1 MNANYEKICV
11 SATMNSLDSLFN
23 HWKYRNFF
31 ISFLIV
37 LLIGILFLGGTQ
49 LLNLSISPLQRDAR
63 ISLDTWSHWQEL
75 IVDGKGKPDPTP
87 TRDDCHYFNCF
98 NVYRCG
104 RGGQQQ
110 MSIYVYPMA
119 RYVDEDHI
127 AIKPIS
133 REFFE
138 IIDTIINSEYYTA
151 SPDEACVFIPPID
164 TLNENNLRK
173 DKIAQALAML
183 PKWSEGENHLLFN
196 MLPGTPP
203 LFDTALNLDRGKAIV
218 AGGGFSSLTYRRGFD
233 VSLPVYNPAHQNV
246 PPGRKQSGS
255 RQWLVVS
262 SQVNIHRDYREDL
275 EAQLLDEDFQHNDLL
290 ILEKCFPFTNLTV
303 RCHGSQMYLYPQIL
317 NEAKFCLI
325 IRGGRLGQTAL
336 YDAMRAGCIPIVVA
350 DSYVL
355 PFSEVIDWQSAAI
368 QVYEE
373 DLPTVLQLIKREVS
387 DQRLMEMQMQV
398 IWLYET
404 YFATMKDITL
414 TTLKILNDRI
424 FSAHGKSLHQ
434 WNKRPAP
441 TAVNNPLFLPITAP
455 LNEGFTAVILT
466 YDRLESLFQ
475 VIQTMVQVPSLSK
488 VLVVWNNQKKAPPQA
503 SMWPKIN
510 VPLKVVQTRE
520 NKLSNRFYPYEEI
533 ETECILAIDDDINMM
548 TADELEFGYQVWR
561 EFPDRIVGFPPR
573 NVLWNN
579 DTHNWKYDS
588 EWTNEVSM
596 VLTGVAFYHKYWSYV
611 YTTQLPGN
619 IKEWVDTNMNCEDIA
634 MNFLVA
640 NLTGKAPIKVTPRK
654 KFKCGEC
661 TSGDLSA
668 NEAHM
673 VERSQCVTHFTN
685 VFGTMPLKTVE
696 FRADPV
702 LYMDNFPEKLK
713 LYDNMGSL

>member
-1 MNANYEKICV
+1 
-11 SATMNSLDSLFN
+11 MNSFNSSFN
-23 HWKYRNFF
+23 HWRYRNSF
-31 ISFLIV
+31 ISLFIV
-37 LLIGILFLGGTQ
+37 LLFGFLLLGCTQ
-49 LLNLSISPLQRDAR
+49 LLNLGLFPGSGDAQV
-63 ISLDTWSHWQEL
+63 SLESWSQWQEL
-75 IVDGKGKPDPTP
+75 IVDGKNSPAPSP
-87 TRDDCHYFNCF
+87 TRLDCHYFNCF

-104 RGGQQQ
+104 RGLHQQ
-110 MSIYVYPMA
+110 MSVYVYPMT

-138 IIDTIINSEYYTA
+138 IIEAILNSEYYT
-151 SPDEACVFIPPID
+151 PNPEEACIFISPID

-183 PKWSEGENHLLFN
+183 PYWSEGENHLLFN

-203 LFDTALNLDRGKAIV
+203 LFDTALNLDRGKAII

-233 VSLPVYNPAHQNV
+233 VSLPVYNPSHQDV
-246 PPGRKQSGS
+246 PEGTKASGL
-255 RQWLVVS
+255 RQWLLVS

-275 EAQLLDEDFQHNDLL
+275 EAQLLDEDIHQNDML
-290 ILEKCFPFTNLTV
+290 ILDKCYPYTNLTI
-303 RCHGSQMYLYPQIL
+303 RCHGSEVYQYPQIL
-317 NEAKFCLI
+317 DEAKFCLV

-336 YDAMRAGCIPIVVA
+336 YDAMRAGCVPVIVA
-350 DSYVL
+350 DGYVL
-355 PFSEVIDWQSAAI
+355 PFSEVIDWHEAAI
-368 QVYEE
+368 QIYEE
-373 DLPTVLQLIKREVS
+373 DVPTVLQMIKKEVS
-387 DQRLMEMQMQV
+387 EQRLSEMQKQV
-398 IWLYET
+398 RWLYEK
-404 YFATMKDITL
+404 YFGTMKDITL

-424 FSAHGKSLHQ
+424 FPAHGKTMSQ
-434 WNKRPAP
+434 WNKRPEP

-455 LNEGFTAVILT
+455 ANEGFTAVILT

-579 DTHNWKYDS
+579 DTQSWKYDS

>member
-1 MNANYEKICV
+1 
-11 SATMNSLDSLFN
+11 MNSFDSLFYR
-23 HWKYRNFF
+23 WKYRNFF
-31 ISFLIV
+31 ISLLIV
-37 LLIGILFLGGTQ
+37 LVCGIILLGGTQ
-49 LLNLSISPLQRDAR
+49 LFNWSITSSHGDAR
-63 ISLDTWSHWQEL
+63 VNLETWSQWQEL
-75 IVDGKGKPDPTP
+75 MVDGKETPDPIP
-87 TRDDCHYFNCF
+87 TRFDCHYFNCF

-104 RGGQQQ
+104 RGGHQQL
-110 MSIYVYPMA
+110 SVYVYPMT
-119 RYVDEDHI
+119 RYVDEDRI

-133 REFFE
+133 REFYE
-138 IIDTIINSEYYTA
+138 IIDTILNSEYYT
-151 SPDEACVFIPPID
+151 SNPYEACLFIPPID

-173 DKIAQALAML
+173 DKIAKALAML
-183 PKWSEGENHLLFN
+183 PHWKEGENHLLFN

-203 LFDTALNLDRGKAIV
+203 LFDTALNMDRGKAIL

-233 VSLPVYNPAHQNV
+233 VSLPVYNPVYQDI
-246 PPGRKQSGS
+246 PPNRKKSGS
-255 RQWLVVS
+255 RRWLIVS

-275 EAQLLDEDFQHNDLL
+275 EAQMLDEGFKPDDLLLLD
-290 ILEKCFPFTNLTV
+290 KCYPFTNLTV
-303 RCHGSQMYLYPQIL
+303 RCHGSQVFQYPQIL
-317 NEAKFCLI
+317 NEAKFCLV
-325 IRGGRLGQTAL
+325 IRGGRLGQSVL
-336 YDAMRAGCIPIVVA
+336 YDAMRAGCIPIIVA

-355 PFSEVIDWQSAAI
+355 PFSEVIDWQEAAI
-368 QVYEE
+368 QIYEE
-373 DLPTVLQLIKREVS
+373 DLPTVLQAIQKDVS
-387 DQRLMEMQMQV
+387 EERIEEMQKQV

-404 YFATMKDITL
+404 YFSTMKDITL

-424 FSAHGKSLHQ
+424 FSAHAKSLRQ
-434 WNKRPAP
+434 WNKRPEP
-441 TAVNNPLFLPITAP
+441 SAVNNPLFLPITAP
-455 LNEGFTAVILT
+455 VNEGFTAVILT

-579 DTHNWKYDS
+579 DTHSWKYDS

>member
-1 MNANYEKICV
+1 
-11 SATMNSLDSLFN
+11 MNSFDSVFN
-23 HWKYRNFF
+23 HRKYRNFF
-31 ISFLIV
+31 ISV
-37 LLIGILFLGGTQ
+37 LVVLVVAITFLGCIQ
-49 LLNLSISPLQRDAR
+49 LLGIGLTPGNQDAR
-63 ISLDTWSHWQEL
+63 LSLEASSHWQEL
-75 IVDGKGKPDPTP
+75 VVGDDGTP
-87 TRDDCHYFNCF
+87 QPIETRSDCNYFTCF

-104 RGGQQQ
+104 RSGNQRI
-110 MSIYVYPMA
+110 SVYVYPMT
-119 RYVDEDHI
+119 RYVDEDHV
-127 AIKPIS
+127 AIKPMS
-133 REFFE
+133 REFYE
-138 IIDTIINSEYYTA
+138 IIDTVLNSEYYTP
-151 SPDEACVFIPPID
+151 SPEDACILIPPID

-183 PKWSEGENHLLFN
+183 PHWSEGENHLLFN

-203 LFDTALNLDRGKAIV
+203 QFDTTLNLARGKALV
-218 AGGGFSSLTYRRGFD
+218 AGGGFSSLTYRRGYD
-233 VSLPVYNPAHQNV
+233 ISLPVYNPAHQDSLL
-246 PPGRKQSGS
+246 GRKPVDS
-255 RQWLVVS
+255 RRWLVVS
-262 SQVNIHRDYREDL
+262 SQINIHRDYREDL
-275 EAQLLDEDFQHNDLL
+275 EAQLLDKKTQHDDLL
-290 ILEKCFPFTNLTV
+290 ILDKCLPFTNLTV
-303 RCHGSQMYLYPQIL
+303 RCHGSQVFPYPQVL
-317 NEAKFCLI
+317 RDAKFCLVV
-325 IRGGRLGQTAL
+325 RGGRLGQSAL
-336 YDAMRAGCIPIVVA
+336 YDAMRAGCVPVIVA
-350 DSYVL
+350 DGYVL
-355 PFSEVIDWQSAAI
+355 PFSEVIDWQEAAV

-373 DLPTVLQLIKREVS
+373 DLPTVMQLLKKDVS
-387 DQRLMEMQMQV
+387 QERLIHMQKQV
-398 IWLYET
+398 LWLYEK

-414 TTLKILNDRI
+414 TTLKILNDRV
-424 FSAHGKSLHQ
+424 FPAHAQSLQQ
-434 WNKRPAP
+434 WNTRIVPS
-441 TAVNNPLFLPITAP
+441 AVNNPLFLPLTAP
-455 LNEGFTAVILT
+455 ANEGFTAVILT

-579 DTHNWKYDS
+579 DTHSWKYDS

-673 VERSQCVTHFTN
+673 VERSQCVSHFTQ

-702 LYMDNFPEKLK
+702 LFMDNFPEKLK

>member
-1 MNANYEKICV
+1 
-11 SATMNSLDSLFN
+11 MNSFDSIFYR
-23 HWKYRNFF
+23 WKYRNFF
-31 ISFLIV
+31 ISLLIV
-37 LLIGILFLGGTQ
+37 LVCGIILLGGTQ
-49 LLNLSISPLQRDAR
+49 LFNWSITSSHGDAR
-63 ISLDTWSHWQEL
+63 VNLETWSHWQEL
-75 IVDGKGKPDPTP
+75 MVDGKETPDPTP
-87 TRDDCHYFNCF
+87 TRFDCHYFNCF

-104 RGGQQQ
+104 RGGHQQL
-110 MSIYVYPMA
+110 SVYVYPMT
-119 RYVDEDHI
+119 RYVDEDRI

-133 REFFE
+133 REFYE
-138 IIDTIINSEYYTA
+138 IIDTILNSEYYT
-151 SPDEACVFIPPID
+151 SNPYEACLFIPPID

-173 DKIAQALAML
+173 DKIAKALAML
-183 PKWSEGENHLLFN
+183 PHWKEGENHLLFN

-203 LFDTALNLDRGKAIV
+203 LFDTALNMDRGKAIL

-233 VSLPVYNPAHQNV
+233 VSLPVYNPVYQDV
-246 PPGRKQSGS
+246 PPNRKESGS
-255 RQWLVVS
+255 RRWLIVS

-275 EAQLLDEDFQHNDLL
+275 EAQMLDEGFKPDDLLLLD
-290 ILEKCFPFTNLTV
+290 KCYPFTNLTV
-303 RCHGSQMYLYPQIL
+303 RCHGSQVFQYPQIL
-317 NEAKFCLI
+317 NEAKFCLV
-325 IRGGRLGQTAL
+325 IRGGRLGQSVL
-336 YDAMRAGCIPIVVA
+336 YDAMRAGCIPIIVA

-355 PFSEVIDWQSAAI
+355 PFSEVIDWQEAAI
-368 QVYEE
+368 QIYEE
-373 DLPTVLQLIKREVS
+373 DLPTVLQAIQKDVS
-387 DQRLMEMQMQV
+387 EERIEEMQKQV

-404 YFATMKDITL
+404 YFSTMKDITL

-424 FSAHGKSLHQ
+424 FSAHAKSLRQ
-434 WNKRPAP
+434 WNKRPEP
-441 TAVNNPLFLPITAP
+441 SAVNNPLFLPITAP
-455 LNEGFTAVILT
+455 VNEGFTAVILT

-579 DTHNWKYDS
+579 DTHSWKYDS

-640 NLTGKAPIKVTPRK
+640 NLTGKAPIKV
-654 KFKCGEC
+654 
-661 TSGDLSA
+661 S
-668 NEAHM
+668 
-673 VERSQCVTHFTN
+673 
-685 VFGTMPLKTVE
+685 
-696 FRADPV
+696 
-702 LYMDNFPEKLK
+702 
-713 LYDNMGSL
+713 